1 MTRRGLLFAG
11 AGATAA
17 AQQLAPVEEL
27 VNTFEMEAM
36 ARRKLSPALF
46 AEIAG
51 SRRDAFDRI
60 TLRPRM
66 MVDTRKLDLSVE
78 LFGQR
83 HFAPILVGPA
93 AMLARFHAE
102 GESAMAAGA
111 AAGQAGLVLAERT
124 SVPAGKI
131 AAESPLW
138 AQVDPAKPLETG
150 ARVLVVTLAGQAFD
164 WAAFERLRDRAKR
177 PVLLKGIMSAREA
190 ELAIERGAQGII
202 VSNYREPAL
211 AGMASPIEVLPDIAT
226 AVKKRVPILID
237 GSFRRGSDVLKAIA
251 LGARA
256 VLVARP
262 ALWGLAAYGAR
273 GVQQVME
280 QLQTELARDMAMCGK
295 VTLDQLG
302 PDVVRIHR
310 R

>member
-1 MTRRGLLFAG
+1 M
-11 AGATAA
+11 

-27 VNTFEMEAM
+27 ANTIEMEEM
-36 ARRKLSPALF
+36 ARRKLAPALF

-60 TLRPRM
+60 TLRPRLM
-66 MVDTRKLDLSVE
+66 IDTRKLDLSVE

-93 AMLARFHAE
+93 AMLGRFHAE

-124 SVPAGKI
+124 SVPAAKI
-131 AAESPLW
+131 AAETPLW
-138 AQVDPAKPLETG
+138 AQVDPARPVETG
-150 ARVLVVTLAGQAFD
+150 ARVLVVTLGGQTFD
-164 WAAFERLRDRAKR
+164 WAAFERLRDGAKR
-177 PVLLKGIMSAREA
+177 PVVMKGIMSAADA
-190 ELAIERGAQGII
+190 EMAIARGAKGII
-202 VSNYREPAL
+202 ISNYRDPAL
-211 AGMASPIEVLPDIAT
+211 PGMASPIEVLPGIAA

-273 GVQQVME
+273 GVQQVVE
-280 QLQTELARDMAMCGK
+280 QIQTELARDMAMCGK
-295 VTLDQLG
+295 LTLDQLG